1 MTQGTTQAAAP
12 TAAAQAAPAAKPMT
26 VSSLISSPSIKRKF
40 SEVWN
45 NPAMANAFT
54 STVVSVTNGNAQ
66 LRQADPMSIIC
77 AAMVAATLQLQI
89 NPTLGFA
96 YIVPY
101 GKQAQFQIGYKGLLQ
116 LCQRSGQ
123 FKKIITRPVCEGEL
137 VKEDPFMEDYE
148 FDINAR
154 KSDKVIGYMA
164 RYVLLNGFIK
174 TVYWTKEE
182 VEKHARKFSKAFAN
196 GWTSP
201 WKSDFDAM
209 ALKTVLKQAL
219 KFAPMNVEMTLVQT
233 FDQSVVNPNTNIQ
246 DAEYAEI
253 NIDAFTPEYVDN
265 GHGEEAKEALKKIAA
280 EAAKKK

>member
-1 MTQGTTQAAAP
+1 MANTPATQQ
-12 TAAAQAAPAAKPMT
+12 QAAPAAAPKPMT
-26 VSSLISSPSIKRKF
+26 VSSLMSSPNIKQKF
-40 SEVWN
+40 NEVWS
-45 NPAMANAFT
+45 NPAMANSFV
-54 STVVSVTNGNAQ
+54 STVISVTNGNAQ
-66 LRQADPMSIIC
+66 LRQAEPMSIVS

-89 NPTLGFA
+89 NPALGFA

-123 FKKIITRPVCEGEL
+123 FQKIITLPVCEGEL
-137 VKEDPFMEDYE
+137 VDEDPFMEEYT
-148 FDINAR
+148 FDRKAK

-219 KFAPMNVEMTLVQT
+219 KFAPMNVEMTLMQT
-233 FDQSVVNPNTNIQ
+233 YDQAVVNPNTNIQ
-246 DAEYAEI
+246 DADYAEI

-265 GHGEEAKEALKKIAA
+265 DHNERAQSTITEIAA
-280 EAAKKK
+280 EAAKKEAKK